1 LRRPKERSKVGVGSI
16 MTALPALSRN
26 FASPKQLAPLVLA
39 CLNTVANSVRALRGT
54 KPDDVITTT
63 PTEFEPR
70 PRTRA
75 LVVSR
80 GDRPNSPEGHQ
91 IHGFRM
97 YRDDLERELGLSVE
111 VTEAKNLGQ
120 LKAAVAA
127 SAPDI
132 AVLMVSW
139 GEPVE
144 DVLQVLRELQEFPKK
159 PKVVFLD
166 YYAPTSSPHFGVL
179 PYVDRYV
186 KRQVLTDLSEY
197 QRDLRGG
204 FVLTDFLAQHGYDIG
219 TWSFGSKP
227 ATEHLSKITSGWN
240 LGVTPLYRSML
251 RFSRPLWRLW
261 ERRPFDVNRR
271 LGLGRKDRKEWYEE
285 YRSRSLSKL
294 EPLSGRFR
302 MTGIERVSR
311 HRYLLEMGMSRVVV
325 SPFGWGELCFR
336 DYEAVACGALLVK
349 PSMDHL
355 VTSPPIYQAGET
367 YVPVAWDLSD
377 LAEKVEYHLRH
388 PAESVAIVRNA
399 QRVLSDYYER
409 GGFVAD
415 VKRAFDVRIGEPA
428 GASTRA

>member
-1 LRRPKERSKVGVGSI
+1 VP
-16 MTALPALSRN
+16 
-26 FASPKQLAPLVLA
+26 FVLA
-39 CLNTVANSVRALRGT
+39 CLNTVADGVGGPRGT
-54 KPDDVITTT
+54 NPDVIT
-63 PTEFEPR
+63 PTSTELDR
-70 PRTRA
+70 RRNTRA

-80 GDRPNSPEGHQ
+80 GDRANSPEGHQ

-97 YRDDLERELGLSVE
+97 YRKDLEQELGLSVE
-111 VTEAKNLGQ
+111 VTEAKDLEQVKN
-120 LKAAVAA
+120 AVAD
-127 SAPDI
+127 SVPDI

-139 GEPVE
+139 GESVD
-144 DVLQVLRELQEFPKK
+144 DVSRMLRELQELPKK

-186 KRQVLTDLSEY
+186 KRQVLTDLNEY
-197 QRDLRGG
+197 QRDFRGG

-227 ATEHLSKITSGWN
+227 ATEHVSKIIPGWN

-251 RFSRPLWRLW
+251 RVSRPLWRLW

-285 YRSRSLSKL
+285 YRARSLSVL
-294 EPLSGRFR
+294 EPLAGRFR
-302 MTGIERVSR
+302 LTGIERVSR
-311 HRYLLEMGMSRVVV
+311 QRYLFEMGLSRVVV
-325 SPFGWGELCFR
+325 SPFGWGEVCFR
-336 DYEAVACGALLVK
+336 DYEAVASGALLVK

-377 LAEKVEYHLRH
+377 LAEKVEYHLEH
-388 PAESVAIVRNA
+388 PAESVAIIRNA
-399 QRVLSDYYER
+399 QRVLSNYYER

-415 VKRAFDVRIGEPA
+415 VKRAFDVLHADPV
-428 GASTRA
+428 GASTPA